1 MDTACYLNHLSS
13 FRGPLY
19 GNTIWIVAIKDIRA
33 GEELTYN
40 YGCDDEEYES
50 NPCNCGANNC
60 YGYILHP
67 RYWQQIKVK

>member
-40 YGCDDEEYES
+40 YGCDDEEDES
-50 NPCNCGANNC
+50 NPCN
-60 YGYILHP
+60 
-67 RYWQQIKVK
+67 W